1 MHQTCARHS
10 MAPCHL
16 FPICKWGNLGS
27 AVFPGSQ
34 SHWRLEPGVQ
44 LWLIWLPDVWAMS
57 QSTGLVRDTELQF
70 VRDTE
75 LQTLAHS
82 ACASVRNM
90 PQFPSETGIESFL
103 ALGAT
108 KTNSLQC
115 SEGPLRN
122 VTLTV
127 KLLGP
132 LVVQLAVVLLGT
144 VLLKLQSSWQ
154 LPGWLVKVQTP

>member
-16 FPICKWGNLGS
+16 FPICKWGNRLS
-27 AVFPGSQ
+27 RVPRVPEPLKVRARCPALTLLTSRRV
-34 SHWRLEPGVQ
+34 SHEPEALDEGF
-44 LWLIWLPDVWAMS
+44 I
-57 QSTGLVRDTELQF
+57 
-70 VRDTE
+70 RDTE
-75 LQTLAHS
+75 LQTPAHS
-82 ACASVRNM
+82 ACATVRNM

-122 VTLTV
+122 ITLTV

-154 LPGWLVKVQTP
+154 LPGRLVKVQTP